1 MLENITKLILF
12 NIFLIFFLKKI
23 SFKFKLLDIPDN
35 RKKHLNP
42 TPYTGGL
49 LISLS
54 YFFLLV
60 FYDLNNNYLEDIII
74 CCIIISFLGFL
85 DDKVKLTPGLK
96 ILFQLVPV
104 VLIVMNGLILNTIG
118 EYKYLKINFG
128 SYSLIFTILCYLL
141 IINAKNYIDG
151 LDGLA
156 TSLFLNSLIILSI
169 YSNINNIFSLNY
181 FLLLL
186 TIPVVI
192 FLFLNLQNNSFK
204 FFLGDGG
211 SNLLGLL
218 LGSICIY
225 LFKFENLHPALI
237 VWSLTVVIYDFLS
250 TCIFRI
256 FKNKKN
262 LFKAG
267 TDHIHYELG
276 KLKNIKHNFI
286 KIILILNI
294 LNFTLG
300 LIGLLIFYK
309 INADVSLLVYILT
322 FPIYFYLRI
331 ILKKKIK

>member
-85 DDKVKLTPGLK
+85 DDKVKLSPGLK

-218 LGSICIY
+218 LGSICVY

-256 FKNKKN
+256 YMTVNKS
-262 LFKAG
+262 
-267 TDHIHYELG
+267 
-276 KLKNIKHNFI
+276 
-286 KIILILNI
+286 
-294 LNFTLG
+294 
-300 LIGLLIFYK
+300 
-309 INADVSLLVYILT
+309 VSLIVQKIVYLI
-322 FPIYFYLRI
+322 
-331 ILKKKIK
+331 